1 MSEKMQRDTDLD
13 LDSLLAELAAQEPPE
28 PSGAV
33 LSRILADAAREQP
46 RPAGI
51 VPRTAPP
58 AAAAR
63 PSPGWLGSLAE
74 VFGGRGALAGM
85 MLATVTGLYL
95 GFAQPA
101 ALAALYA
108 ETPLDSLDMIAGGDS
123 LWTEV
128 AQ

>member
-13 LDSLLAELAAQEPPE
+13 LDRLLAEMAAEAPPAAD
-28 PSGAV
+28 GAF
-33 LSRILADAAREQP
+33 LTRILADAAREQP

-51 VPRTAPP
+51 VTAPTTPP
-58 AAAAR
+58 AAAR
-63 PSPGWLGSLAE
+63 PAPGWFGSLAE

-95 GFAQPA
+95 GLAQPA
-101 ALAALYA
+101 ALTALYA

>member
-63 PSPGWLGSLAE
+63 PSPGWLGSMAKCSA
-74 VFGGRGALAGM
+74 GAARWRG
-85 MLATVTGLYL
+85 
-95 GFAQPA
+95 
-101 ALAALYA
+101 
-108 ETPLDSLDMIAGGDS
+108 
-123 LWTEV
+123 
-128 AQ
+128 